1 MESSENTL
9 ISSACIR
16 FKKLSYGLV
25 YISKNE
31 ILFLKSFNL
40 YLNGKLLKKIDLEE
54 YNIIKA
60 EDDYEEI
67 IVERILELLNKSTD
81 KSYKDKSII
90 DKDARKKA
98 ANELIDILN
107 F

>member
-1 MESSENTL
+1 MESFENIL
-9 ISSACIR
+9 IASACIR

-40 YLNGKLLKKIDLEE
+40 YLNGKLLKKFDLEE
-54 YNIIKA
+54 HNIIKA
-60 EDDYEEI
+60 ENDYEEK
-67 IVERILELLNKSTD
+67 IVEKILKLLNKSTD
-81 KSYKDKSII
+81 KSYKDKSIS

-98 ANELIDILN
+98 ADELIDILN